1 MLKERKDISQFGQ
14 QEDRLRWFEDVENE
28 DDADWVNCFEH
39 AKRTRLALF

>member
-14 QEDRLRWFEDVENE
+14 QEDRLRWFEDENE